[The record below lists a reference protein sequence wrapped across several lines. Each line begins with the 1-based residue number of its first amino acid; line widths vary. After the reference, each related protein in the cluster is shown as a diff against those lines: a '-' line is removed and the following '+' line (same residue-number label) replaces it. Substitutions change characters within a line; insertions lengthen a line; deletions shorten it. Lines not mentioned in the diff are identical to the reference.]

1 MTASYMPHIVQI
13 CHHFAS
19 PLPPAFAGPCNFN
32 TVHQTCKHHTWF
44 SSDAAGSE
52 KTSLF
57 CCNCGTFLQCF
68 NIYNDFENKRTHVS
82 ETGGSTKNINM
93 FI

>member
-13 CHHFAS
+13 CHHFVS

-32 TVHQTCKHHTWF
+32 TVRQTCKHHTWF

-57 CCNCGTFLQCF
+57 CCNCGTFSSVLMF
-68 NIYNDFENKRTHVS
+68 KMTLK
-82 ETGGSTKNINM
+82 TKEPKCLRQEEAQRI
-93 FI
+93 